1 MKKLLHIIATP
12 RAQDSRTLQ
21 ISQVF
26 LENFR
31 KKFPTCVIDEL
42 NVATESLSSLTVK
55 VVSGK
60 YVLLGGKDLSG
71 ELKTAWREIEL
82 HIERFLSADI
92 YLISTPM
99 WNFSIPYTLKHYI
112 DIILQPKYLF
122 RYTPSGVE
130 GLVKNKKMVVITS
143 RGGDYSQGSPVHDFD
158 FQEPYLRTVF
168 GFVGITDIT
177 FVIAQP
183 MDALGPEVQAKKTE
197 EAKSVVRKIVDSF

>member
-21 ISQVF
+21 ISRVF

-31 KKFPTCVIDEL
+31 KKFPDCIIDEL
-42 NVATESLSSLTVK
+42 NVTTEPLPPLTVK

-71 ELKTAWREIEL
+71 ELKTAWKEIER
-82 HIERFLSADI
+82 HIERFLSAQA

-99 WNFSIPYTLKHYI
+99 WNFSIPYHLKHYI
-112 DIILQPKYLF
+112 DVILQPKYLF
-122 RYTPSGVE
+122 RYTDKGVE
-130 GLVKNKKMVVITS
+130 GLAKNKKMLIIAS
-143 RGGDYSQGSPVHDFD
+143 RGGDYSQDSPIRSLD

-168 GFVGITDIT
+168 GFIGIANIT
-177 FVIAQP
+177 FITAEP
-183 MDALGPEVQAKKTE
+183 MDALGSEIQRDKIEKAKALVIKT
-197 EAKSVVRKIVDSF
+197 VDSF

>member
-1 MKKLLHIIATP
+1 MHIIATP
-12 RAQDSRTLQ
+12 RVQDSRTLQ

-31 KKFPTCVIDEL
+31 KKFPTCIIDEL

-60 YVLLGGKDLSG
+60 YVLLAGKDLSG
-71 ELKTAWREIEL
+71 ELKTAWREVER

-143 RGGDYSQGSPVHDFD
+143 RGGDYSQGSPVHNFD

-183 MDALGPEVQAKKTE
+183 MDALGPEVQAKKIE
-197 EAKSVVRKIVDSF
+197 EAKSAARKIADSLV